1 MARRLV
7 YKDGKEFACQHS
19 RQVNEMVE
27 QGWSKHPDQP
37 SKKVSAKSKKKS
49 AKVKAQA
56 EVIPTDSP
64 FNDGEPIN
72 IDQADT
78 NTED

>member
-1 MARRLV
+1 MAKRLV
-7 YKDGKEFACQHS
+7 YKDGK
-19 RQVNEMVE
+19 
-27 QGWSKHPDQP
+27 
-37 SKKVSAKSKKKS
+37 
-49 AKVKAQA
+49 A

-78 NTED
+78 NTEE